1 MGGGHSLGD
10 EQGSRGTMD
19 TYYDFKKWSHLN
31 AEIAIPKLERYD
43 PHFTEK

>member
-1 MGGGHSLGD
+1 MCGGHSLSD
-10 EQGSRGTMD
+10 EQGSRGTID

-31 AEIAIPKLERYD
+31 AETAIPLLERYD